1 MNLLKNAHQSWIPLL
16 HSLAYEEPMV
26 KFLESLREKSI
37 QPKLSQIFK
46 VFEMPVDDIKVV
58 ILGQRPYPIPGTAV
72 GRAFAIPKK
81 QTMPAILKYIYREVR
96 RDNVRPSAFI
106 DQEWQTLNHWTEQ
119 GVFLLN
125 TSLTIETNATSHSE
139 EWSKFIS
146 NVITFISLV
155 NPCTW
160 MIWTE
165 AAKNMARKIQ
175 NPLEV
180 VQYDDS
186 QVDEIPLD
194 PILNYTITGN
204 HPITGEGF
212 SKDGFKR
219 VNQLL
224 ERRSITSISW

>member
-26 KFLESLREKSI
+26 KFLDSLREKSI
-37 QPKLSQIFK
+37 QPKMSQIFK
-46 VFEMPVDDIKVV
+46 VFEMPVEDIKVV
-58 ILGQRPYPIPGTAV
+58 ILGQRPYPMPGTAV
-72 GRAFAIPKK
+72 GRAFAVPQEIKMPTMLQRIAEELGIKK
-81 QTMPAILKYIYREVR
+81 K
-96 RDNVRPSAFI
+96 SK
-106 DQEWQTLNHWTEQ
+106 WQTLDHWTDQ

-125 TSLTIETNATSHSE
+125 TSLTIETDATSHSE
-139 EWSKFIS
+139 EWRHFIS
-146 NVITFISLV
+146 TVITFISQE
-155 NPCTW
+155 NPCIW
-160 MIWTE
+160 MIWTD
-165 AAKNMARKIQ
+165 AAKNMAHKIQ

-194 PILNYTITGN
+194 PKLNYKLTGN
-204 HPITGEGF
+204 HPVTGEGF